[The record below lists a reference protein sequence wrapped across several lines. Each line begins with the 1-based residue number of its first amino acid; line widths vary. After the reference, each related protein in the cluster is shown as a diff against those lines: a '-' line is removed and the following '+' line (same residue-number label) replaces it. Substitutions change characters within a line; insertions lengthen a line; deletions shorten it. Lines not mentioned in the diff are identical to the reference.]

1 MEEYKYKLKAAFS
14 RYLKQFLKDNPSWN
28 IRGFNVEI
36 LKVEKV
42 YPNLDKVKVKP
53 HILLSGD
60 PTSIE
65 IQGSVFV
72 EHSIEHGSRNRSIKF
87 WAQDTVVQFDN
98 ENEEFIIIELNKFIP
113 IDLN

>member
-1 MEEYKYKLKAAFS
+1 MEEYNYKLLAAFS
-14 RYLKQFLKDNPSWN
+14 RYLKQYLKDNPSWN

-42 YPNLDKVKVKP
+42 YPNLDKVKIP
-53 HILLSGD
+53 LHILLSGN
-60 PTSIE
+60 PISIE

-72 EHSIEHGSRNRSIKF
+72 NHRTEYGSRNRSMKF

-98 ENEEFIIIELNKFIP
+98 ESGEFIIIELNKFIP
-113 IDLN
+113 IDLG